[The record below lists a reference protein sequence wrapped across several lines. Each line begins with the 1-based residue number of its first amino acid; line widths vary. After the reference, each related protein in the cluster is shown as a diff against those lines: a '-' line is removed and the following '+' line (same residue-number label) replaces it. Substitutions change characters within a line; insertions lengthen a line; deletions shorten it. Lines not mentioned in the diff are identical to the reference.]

1 MEFIAAVGTDIL
13 DDKFHMENITIRR
26 MYQIPIWQIHNLS
39 ETSISRMSSL
49 QQLPIQ
55 SLPVCKLSH
64 SPGLYHHNHQSG
76 ITKTTTATGRFH
88 PRKIIE
94 KQCGAFV
101 CVMTAA
107 GP

>member
-1 MEFIAAVGTDIL
+1 M
-13 DDKFHMENITIRR
+13 HRSS
-26 MYQIPIWQIHNLS
+26 IWKIHNLY
-39 ETSISRMSSL
+39 ETSISHVSSL

-64 SPGLYHHNHQSG
+64 SPGLYHHNHQNG
-76 ITKTTTATGRFH
+76 ITKTPTAIGHFH

-94 KQCGAFV
+94 KQCGTFV

-107 GP
+107 GL

>member
-1 MEFIAAVGTDIL
+1 MASTQSL
-13 DDKFHMENITIRR
+13 R
-26 MYQIPIWQIHNLS
+26 
-39 ETSISRMSSL
+39 TSISPVSSF

-64 SPGLYHHNHQSG
+64 SPGLYHHNHQNG
-76 ITKTTTATGRFH
+76 ITKKTTAIGHSHF
-88 PRKIIE
+88 RKIIE